1 MNQETTQKSELA
13 LIVES
18 SGLEKTKAQIL
29 LDKFTGYFEIAA
41 EWERKTKELVITD
54 ISQKAEMK
62 MAREARLF
70 LKEKRVEVEKTRK
83 FLKDDSLREGQTI
96 DAIAKVLKNLIEPIE
111 TQLEQK
117 EKFAEIQEANR
128 VESLRQER
136 VMILAGLGDFTSAYI
151 ENDLGKMTQD
161 EFDALKNQIEVDIMQ
176 RELVATKAEE
186 ERLAKEQAELQ
197 ERERIR
203 LENEALK
210 KEAEEKQRLHDEQVK
225 KMEAEKAALE
235 EQARLLAEENHR
247 KIQAGVARQQQLSS
261 IGVELDFRT
270 CVDMDESTW
279 TEFYEQANKKYQEQ
293 QAKLI
298 IEQQKAAEE
307 LKRSEAQK
315 IAEKAEAD
323 RIASENAEKL
333 RIETEQRQKLEAE
346 LLAKKLAE
354 EKAIKDAQEKEAAEA
369 KAKIAEEKK
378 AARQPDKLKIVNF
391 ANLLDRIEVP
401 TASSEEGQAILS
413 SSKDLLTKISKFLRE
428 KSETL

>member
-128 VESLRQER
+128 KEALRQER
-136 VMILAGLGDFTSAYI
+136 AATLEKMGDYAITSFRMSTLNLGEIS
-151 ENDLGKMTQD
+151 QD
-161 EFDALKNQIEVDIMQ
+161 EFDAFKNQIEVDIMKLEQ
-176 RELVATKAEE
+176 LAQKDEE

-235 EQARLLAEENHR
+235 EQARILAAEAKKKQEE
-247 KIQAGVARQQQLSS
+247 
-261 IGVELDFRT
+261 ELDKQKKREARLT
-270 CVDMDESTW
+270 ILITIGAQDKIEALDMSDAEW
-279 TEFYEQANKKYQEQ
+279 TTFYNDLFQKHQE
-293 QAKLI
+293 
-298 IEQQKAAEE
+298 EV
-307 LKRSEAQK
+307 KRSEAQK
-315 IAEKAEAD
+315 IAQKAEAD
-323 RIASENAEKL
+323 RIAFENAEKL

-354 EKAIKDAQEKEAAEA
+354 EKAIKDTQEKEAAEA

-391 ANLLDRIEVP
+391 ANLLDRIEIP

-428 KSETL
+428 KSDTL